1 MEPTTKKE
9 QLSLS
14 KQMFLALKQ
23 AETKLEMMERSKSEA
38 IAIIGMGC
46 RFPGNANTPES
57 FWELLSNGKDS
68 VIEIPQERW
77 DIDSYYDPNPDT
89 PGKMYIRH
97 AALVDQVDRFDPQF
111 FGISGKEAHSL
122 DPQQRFILEVT
133 WEALERAGINP
144 QQLENTQTGVFL
156 GIGQND
162 YANLGFSQVE
172 NISPYDATGNG
183 FCFAAGR
190 LSYFLGLQGPS
201 IAIDTACSSSLVAI
215 HEACQS
221 LRQGESNL
229 ALAGGVQ
236 LILSPQVTTALSKL
250 KALSPDGKCKTFDAA
265 ADGYGRGEGC
275 GIVVL
280 KRLSDAVRDGDNIQ
294 AVIRGS
300 AVNHDGPSSGLT
312 VPNKLAQEKLIQQA
326 LKAAKVESGQVS
338 YVEAHGTGTSLGD
351 PMEVRALTSVFEEGR
366 DVENPLH
373 IASVK
378 TNIGHLEAAAGI
390 AGVIKV
396 VLQLQHQKIAPH
408 LHFANPTPYI
418 DWENI
423 PLKVPTQLTPWP
435 SSGDKRIAGV
445 SSFAISGTNAH
456 ILLEEATT
464 EVINQKS
471 EESPLP
477 PFERGD
483 NLERSLHLLTL
494 SAKTEKALEDLVSS
508 YQNYLE
514 TNVET
519 FTETSLHDVCYTAN
533 TGRAHFNHRI
543 AIIASQPKEL
553 IEKLLDWKTKKEV
566 VGVYSGQVDGGSQS
580 PKIAF
585 LFTGQGSQY
594 INMGRQLYETQPTFR
609 QALDRCD
616 QILQSYLEVPIL
628 EVIYPKDAQKSSV
641 LDQTAYT
648 QPSLFAIEYALAK
661 LWESWGIKP
670 NVVMGHSVGEYV
682 AATVAGVFSLEDGL
696 KLIAM
701 RGKLMQKLPSG
712 GEMVSLLASESQV
725 IEAIGEYSSQVAIA
739 AINGPESIVISGESE
754 ALANICS
761 KLESQGVKTKK
772 LQVSHAFHS
781 PLMEPMLAEFAT
793 VAQEVTYSKPQI
805 PLISNVTG
813 EKVGAEIATSEYWV
827 RHVRQPVRFFQSMKS
842 LNEQGYELFLE
853 IGPKPILLG
862 MGRQCVAEESS
873 IWLPSLRPPKIPL
886 QSPLERG
893 KPEDASLFKD
903 GKVEDASLL
912 NNEWQQ
918 ILSSLGQLYVQG
930 VKVSWSDFD
939 RDYVRQKVILPTYP
953 FQREK
958 YWVET
963 TNSQSISASKLHPLI
978 NRKFQ
983 SPLSK
988 DIFFES
994 EFSTNALP
1002 FLADHRIYEK
1012 LVVPGASHISLLLG
1026 SASLTFSATGCQL
1039 EDILFPQALAIPE
1052 EGMRNVQVAL
1062 TPQDSSYS
1070 FQVISFD
1077 NSEPNSWAVHA
1088 TGKISPINNVEQLLD
1103 YTSPIQTVKTIA
1115 EFQSRCSQKIESTE
1129 IYQSLWDRQVQ
1140 LRQSFRWI
1148 HQVWLGEGEILCQ
1161 MTVPETILDAL
1172 KYQIHPALIDS
1183 CFQSV
1188 AALNLSLSG
1197 DQSETFVPFSI
1208 EKFTFYQRPENGLLW
1223 CYTRGLK
1230 EGGSEEKLLKA
1241 EIQLFDKTG
1250 KLVAEVNGFEGRKAN
1265 PKALLMTLDADL
1277 SDWYYEI
1284 NWEPQPLTETAK
1296 SSENSGKWLI
1306 FALTDELVESVW
1318 QHLQQRGQNYI
1329 WVSPG
1334 SEYQQLDAQHYQ
1346 INPTVAEEFSKLLQ
1360 DNSDIQGILHLWS
1373 LNEPKDL
1380 QTAQELGCATT
1391 LHLLQALVQAG
1402 LSSSIPMWLVTQG
1415 TQNIF
1420 DAAEVV
1426 QPQQGSL
1433 WGLGRVISLEHPELR
1448 CGRIDLDPTSNFAEM
1463 VPILVDELFSEDNE
1477 DQIAIR
1483 QGVRYIAR
1491 LVRQQKQKIS
1501 SEEEL
1506 GLENQPV
1513 ELKLSE
1519 YGLIDKLNWQVME
1532 RRPPQENEVE
1542 IQVKAAGL
1550 NFRDV
1555 LNSLGLLKDYYA
1567 EVLGITDVAQL
1578 NFGLECVGV
1587 IASVGKNV
1595 SQWQVGDEVMAIV
1608 HNGFSSFVTTRADLV
1623 MAKPKNLSFTEAA
1636 TLPLT
1641 FATAYYGLQ
1650 NLAKIQPGD
1659 KVLIHA
1665 AAGGVGQ
1672 AAVQIALGVGAEVF
1686 ATASPPKWEFLKSMG
1701 IKHIMNSRTL
1711 EFADEI
1717 MSITQGKGVDIVL
1730 NSLNGDFI
1738 DKSFAVLGT
1747 KGRFV
1752 EIGKIGIWDQQ
1763 KVMEKRPDVDY
1774 LPFDIGLMIQQQP
1787 GLMAEFSEELNR
1799 ECQSGKLKA
1808 LSHKVYPNTEV
1819 KAAFRY
1825 MQQGKHIGKVVVS
1838 LPETGDEQKSIKS
1851 EASYLITGGL
1861 GALGLEVAQWMVKE
1875 GAKNIVLTGRR
1886 NPNERAQ
1893 KVIEELEAAGALV
1906 SVVLGDISTQESVM
1920 KILEEISTSLPPLK
1934 GIIHAAG
1941 VLDDGVLQKMTWE
1954 KFTKVM
1960 APKVSGTWYLH
1971 QLTQDLPLDFFVCF
1985 SSMASML
1992 GNFGQGNYAAAN
2004 GFMDAI
2010 AHYRRGQ
2017 GLPGLSINW
2026 GAWATA
2032 GMAARLAREH
2042 QNRMHSSG
2050 VVAIEPEPGM
2060 QALGSLL
2067 SGSQS
2072 QVGVFPV
2079 NWSEFFRQMPGLT
2092 KLRYL
2097 EAFTTK
2103 SVEQNQNYQILE
2115 QLNLASDGEQEKL
2128 LTSYLQSKIAHIMGM
2143 TVSQIELE
2151 KSLIMMG
2158 LDSLMAVELRNQI
2171 QTELGADIPA
2181 TRFMEG
2187 ITIQLLATE
2196 VKEQLIIQT
2205 DKNQIPLS
2213 SPLESGKTEDA
2224 ALLKDGKSDSQEQ
2237 LDQNQDNNWIEVEL

>member
-1 MEPTTKKE
+1 MEPTTNKE

-23 AETKLEMMERSKSEA
+23 AETKLEMMERSRSEA
-38 IAIIGMGC
+38 IAIIGIGC

-68 VIEIPQERW
+68 VREIPLERW

-111 FGISGKEAHSL
+111 FGISGREAHSL

-144 QQLENTQTGVFL
+144 QQLKNTQTGVFL

-162 YANLGFSQVE
+162 YANLGLSQVE

-280 KRLSDAVRDGDNIQ
+280 KRLSDAVKNGDNIQ

-326 LKAAKVESGQVS
+326 LKAAKVEPDRVS

-351 PMEVRALTSVFEEGR
+351 PMEVRALASVFEQGR
-366 DVENPLH
+366 DRENPLH

-408 LHFANPTPYI
+408 LHFANPNPYI

-423 PLKVPTQLTPWP
+423 PLKVPTQLTPWL
-435 SSGDKRIAGV
+435 SSGGKRVAGV

-456 ILLEEATT
+456 IVLEEAPA
-464 EVINQKS
+464 EFRIQNS
-471 EESPLP
+471 E
-477 PFERGD
+477 FRIQDIAERPIHI
-483 NLERSLHLLTL
+483 LAL
-494 SAKTEKALEDLVSS
+494 SAKTEKALEDLVSI
-508 YQNYLE
+508 YQNNLE
-514 TNVET
+514 I
-519 FTETSLHDVCYTAN
+519 SPDLALADVCYTAN
-533 TGRAHFNHRI
+533 TGRGHFNHRLGV
-543 AIIASQPKEL
+543 IASEQKEL

-566 VGVYSGQVDGGSQS
+566 VGLFSGQPDGCSQS

-594 INMGRQLYETQPTFR
+594 VNMGRQLYEQAPTFR

-616 QILQSYLEVPIL
+616 QILQPYLEVPLL
-628 EVIYPKDAQKSSV
+628 EAIYPKDAQKSSSSL

-648 QPSLFAIEYALAK
+648 QPALFAIEYALAK

-682 AATVAGVFSLEDGL
+682 AACVAEVFSLEDGL

-701 RGKLMQKLPSG
+701 RGRLMQQLPSG

-725 IEAIGEYSSQVAIA
+725 REAIGDYSSQVTIA

-754 ALANICS
+754 AIATICS
-761 KLESQGVKTKK
+761 KLEAKGVKTKH

-781 PLMEPMLAEFAT
+781 PLMEPMLAEFEA
-793 VAQEVTYSKPQI
+793 VAQEVTYSQSRI
-805 PLISNVTG
+805 PVISNVTG
-813 EKVGAEIATSEYWV
+813 QKVSSEMTTAKYWV
-827 RHVRQPVRFFQSMKS
+827 NHVRQPVKFAQSMKT
-842 LNEQGYELFLE
+842 LDEEGYKVFLE
-853 IGPKPILLG
+853 VGPKAILLG
-862 MGRQCVAEESS
+862 MGRQCLPEDVGV
-873 IWLPSLRPPKIPL
+873 WLPSLRP
-886 QSPLERG
+886 G
-893 KPEDASLFKD
+893 
-903 GKVEDASLL
+903 VE
-912 NNEWQQ
+912 EWQQ
-918 ILSSLGQLYVQG
+918 MLSSLGQLYVKGSQ
-930 VKVSWSDFD
+930 VDWSGFD
-939 RDYVRQKVILPTYP
+939 RDYTNQKVILPTYP

-958 YWVET
+958 YWIET
-963 TNSQSISASKLHPLI
+963 ANTQGISTTKLHPLI

-994 EFSTNALP
+994 EFSTDALP

-1012 LVVPGASHISLLLG
+1012 VVVPGASHISLLLA
-1026 SASLTFSATGCQL
+1026 SASLTFSTTGCQL

-1052 EGMRNVQVAL
+1052 QGVRNVQVAL

-1077 NSEPNSWAVHA
+1077 SSESNSWAVHA
-1088 TGKISPINNVEQLLD
+1088 TGKIYPTNVERFLGHA
-1103 YTSPIQTVKTIA
+1103 SQTQQSLETI
-1115 EFQSRCSQKIESTE
+1115 EEIQSRCTKKIESTE
-1129 IYQSLWDRQVQ
+1129 IYQNIWDRQVQ
-1140 LRQSFRWI
+1140 LRESFRWI
-1148 HQVWLGEGEILCQ
+1148 DQVWLGEGEILCQ
-1161 MTVPETILDAL
+1161 MKVPETVLDAL

-1188 AALNLSLSG
+1188 AALNLSLSD
-1197 DQSETFVPFSI
+1197 DQNETFVPFSI
-1208 EKFTFYQRPENGLLW
+1208 EKFTFYQRPENGSLW

-1230 EGGSEEKLLKA
+1230 DGASEEKLLKA
-1241 EIQLFDKTG
+1241 EIQLFDQTG
-1250 KLVAEVNGFEGRKAN
+1250 KLVAQVNGFEGRKAN
-1265 PKALLMTLDADL
+1265 PETLLKSLDSDL
-1277 SDWYYEI
+1277 SDWFYEI
-1284 NWEPQPLTETAK
+1284 NWEAQPLTKTAN
-1296 SSENSGKWLI
+1296 ENGSGKWLV
-1306 FALTDELVESVW
+1306 FALTDELVDSVGKY
-1318 QHLQQRGQNYI
+1318 LEERGQNYI

-1346 INPTVAEEFSKLLQ
+1346 INPTVAEQFPKLLQ
-1360 DNSDIQGILHLWS
+1360 DNSDIKGILHLWGII
-1373 LNEPKDL
+1373 NEVEDL
-1380 QTAQELGCATT
+1380 QTAQQLGCATA
-1391 LHLLQALVQAG
+1391 LHLVQALVQAG
-1402 LSSSIPMWLVTQG
+1402 LTNVTPMWLVTQG
-1415 TQNIF
+1415 TQSIL
-1420 DAAEVV
+1420 DEAEVV
-1426 QPQQGSL
+1426 QPQQGTL

-1448 CGRIDLDPTSNFAEM
+1448 CGRIDLDPKTNVSEM
-1463 VPILVDELFSEDNE
+1463 LPSLVNEVFYKNNE

-1483 QGVRYIAR
+1483 QGVRYVAR
-1491 LVRQQKQKIS
+1491 LVRQQKPKS
-1501 SEEEL
+1501 SLEEKL
-1506 GLENQPV
+1506 GLENQPL

-1519 YGLIDKLNWQVME
+1519 YGLIDNLKWQVMQ
-1532 RRPPQENEVE
+1532 RRPPQGNEVE
-1542 IQVKAAGL
+1542 IQVKAVGL

-1555 LNSLGLLKDYYA
+1555 LNSLGLLKEYYA
-1567 EVLGITDVAQL
+1567 QVLGITDVAQL
-1578 NFGLECVGV
+1578 NLGLECVGV
-1587 IASVGKNV
+1587 IASVGDNV
-1595 SQWQVGDEVMAIV
+1595 SQWQVGDEVMALV
-1608 HNGFSSFVTTRADLV
+1608 HNGFSSFVTTPAELV

-1650 NLAKIQPGD
+1650 HLAKIQPGER
-1659 KVLIHA
+1659 VLIHA

-1672 AAVQIALGVGAEVF
+1672 AAVQIALQTGAEVF

-1717 MSITQGKGVDIVL
+1717 MSLTQGKGVDIVL

-1738 DKSFAVLGT
+1738 DKSFAVLAT
-1747 KGRFV
+1747 QGRFV
-1752 EIGKIGIWDQQ
+1752 EIGKIGIWEQQ
-1763 KVMEKRPDVDY
+1763 QVMQKRPDADY
-1774 LPFDIGLMIQQQP
+1774 FPFDIGERIQQQP
-1787 GLMAEFSEELNR
+1787 GLIAKISEELNQQ
-1799 ECQSGKLKA
+1799 CQQGKLKA
-1808 LSHKVYPNTEV
+1808 LSYKVFPSTEI

-1838 LPETGDEQKSIKS
+1838 MPETGDEQKSIKP

-1861 GALGLEVAQWMVKE
+1861 GALGLEVAQWMVSE
-1875 GAKNIVLTGRR
+1875 GAKYIVLTGRR
-1886 NPNERAQ
+1886 SPNETAQ
-1893 KVIEELEAAGALV
+1893 KIIEELEAAGASV
-1906 SVVLGDISTQESVM
+1906 SVLLGDISTQESVI
-1920 KILEEISTSLPPLK
+1920 KILEGISASLPPLK
-1934 GIIHAAG
+1934 GVIHAAG
-1941 VLDDGVLQKMTWE
+1941 VLDDGVLQKMSWDR
-1954 KFTKVM
+1954 FTKVM

-1992 GNFGQGNYAAAN
+1992 GNYGQGNYAAAN
-2004 GFMDAI
+2004 GLMDAI

-2042 QNRMHSSG
+2042 QNRMQSSG
-2050 VVAIEPEPGM
+2050 VVAIEPESGM

-2079 NWSEFFRQMPGLT
+2079 NWSEFFRQMPGLA
-2092 KLRYL
+2092 KLPFL

-2103 SVEQNQNYQILE
+2103 SVEQSQSGRILE
-2115 QLNLASDGEQEKL
+2115 QLNLASDREQEKL

-2171 QTELGADIPA
+2171 QIELRVDIPA
-2181 TRFMEG
+2181 TIFMEG
-2187 ITIQLLATE
+2187 ITIIALANE
-2196 VKEQLIIQT
+2196 IKQQLIIKT
-2205 DKNQIPLS
+2205 DKNKIIEP
-2213 SPLESGKTEDA
+2213 DNV
-2224 ALLKDGKSDSQEQ
+2224 KDT
-2237 LDQNQDNNWIEVEL
+2237 NWIEVEL

>member
-1 MEPTTKKE
+1 METSTEKE

-14 KQMFLALKQ
+14 KQMFLALKK
-23 AETKLEMMERSKSEA
+23 AETKLEMMERSRNEA
-38 IAIIGMGC
+38 IAIIGIGC

-68 VIEIPQERW
+68 VREIPVERW

-111 FGISGKEAHSL
+111 FGISGREAHSL

-162 YANLGFSQVE
+162 YANLGLSQVE

-280 KRLSDAVRDGDNIQ
+280 KRLSDAVKDGDNIQ

-326 LKAAKVESGQVS
+326 LKAAKVEPDKVS

-351 PMEVRALTSVFEEGR
+351 PMEVRALASVFEQGR
-366 DVENPLH
+366 DRENPLH

-408 LHFANPTPYI
+408 LHFVNPSPYI

-423 PLKVPTQLTPWP
+423 PLKVPTQLTPWL
-435 SSGDKRIAGV
+435 SSGDKRVAGV

-456 ILLEEATT
+456 IVLEEAPI
-464 EVINQKS
+464 EVKSQKS
-471 EESPLP
+471 EVRSE
-477 PFERGD
+477 D
-483 NLERSLHLLTL
+483 YLERSLHLLTL
-494 SAKTEKALEDLVSS
+494 SAKTQKSLEDLVSS
-508 YQNYLE
+508 YQN
-514 TNVET
+514 
-519 FTETSLHDVCYTAN
+519 SLKNYPDLALADVCYTAN
-533 TGRAHFNHRI
+533 TGRAHFNHRLGV
-543 AIIASQPKEL
+543 IASEQKEL

-566 VGVYSGQVDGGSQS
+566 VGLFSGQPDGGSQS

-594 INMGRQLYETQPTFR
+594 VNMGRQLYEQAPTFR

-616 QILQSYLEVPIL
+616 QILQPYLEVPLL
-628 EVIYPKDAQKSSV
+628 EVISPKDAQKSSSSL

-648 QPSLFAIEYALAK
+648 QPALFAIEYALAK

-682 AATVAGVFSLEDGL
+682 AACVAEVFSLEDGL

-701 RGKLMQKLPSG
+701 RGRLMQQLPSG

-725 IEAIGEYSSQVAIA
+725 IEAIGEYSSQVTIA

-754 ALANICS
+754 AIATICS
-761 KLESQGVKTKK
+761 KLETKGVKTKH

-781 PLMEPMLAEFAT
+781 PLMEPMLAEFEA
-793 VAQEVTYSKPQI
+793 VAQEVTYSQPRI
-805 PLISNVTG
+805 PVISNVTG
-813 EKVGAEIATSEYWV
+813 QKVSSEMTTAKYWV
-827 RHVRQPVRFFQSMKS
+827 NHVRQPVRFAQSMKT

-853 IGPKPILLG
+853 VGPKPILLG
-862 MGRQCVAEESS
+862 MGRQCLPEDSGV
-873 IWLPSLRPPKIPL
+873 WLPSLR
-886 QSPLERG
+886 SG
-893 KPEDASLFKD
+893 
-903 GKVEDASLL
+903 VE
-912 NNEWQQ
+912 EWQQ
-918 ILSSLGQLYVQG
+918 MLSSLGQLYVQG
-930 VKVSWSDFD
+930 AKVDWSGFD
-939 RDYVRQKVILPTYP
+939 RDSRYQKVILPTYP

-963 TNSQSISASKLHPLI
+963 TNYKRISATKLHPLI

-994 EFSTNALP
+994 EFSTDALP
-1002 FLADHRIYEK
+1002 FLADHCIYEK
-1012 LVVPGASHISLLLG
+1012 VVVPGASHISLLLA
-1026 SASLTFSATGCQL
+1026 SASLTFSATEYQL
-1039 EDILFPQALAIPE
+1039 EDILFPQALVIPE
-1052 EGMRNVQVAL
+1052 QGVRNVQVAL
-1062 TPQDSSYS
+1062 TPQDNSYS

-1077 NSEPNSWAVHA
+1077 SSESNSWAVHA
-1088 TGKISPINNVEQLLD
+1088 TGKIYPTNVERFLGHA
-1103 YTSPIQTVKTIA
+1103 SQTQQSLETI
-1115 EFQSRCSQKIESTE
+1115 EEIQSRCSQKIESTE

-1140 LRQSFRWI
+1140 LRESFRWI
-1148 HQVWLGEGEILCQ
+1148 DQVWLGEGEILCQ
-1161 MTVPETILDAL
+1161 MKVPETVLDAL

-1188 AALNLSLSG
+1188 AALNLSLAG
-1197 DQSETFVPFSI
+1197 DKNETFVPFSI
-1208 EKFTFYQRPENGLLW
+1208 EKFTFYQRPENGSLW

-1230 EGGSEEKLLKA
+1230 DGASEEKLLKA
-1241 EIQLFDKTG
+1241 EIQLFDQTG
-1250 KLVAEVNGFEGRKAN
+1250 ELVAQVNGFEGRKAN
-1265 PKALLMTLDADL
+1265 PETLLKSLDSDL
-1277 SDWYYEI
+1277 SDWFYEI
-1284 NWEPQPLTETAK
+1284 KWEAQPLTKIEK
-1296 SSENSGKWLI
+1296 YENGSGKWLV
-1306 FALTDELVESVW
+1306 FTLTDELLDSVGKY
-1318 QHLQQRGQNYI
+1318 LQERGQNYI

-1334 SEYQQLDAQHYQ
+1334 SEYQQLAPQHYQ
-1346 INPTVAEEFSKLLQ
+1346 INPTVAEQFTKLLQ
-1360 DNSDIQGILHLWS
+1360 DNSDIKGILHLWGI
-1373 LNEPKDL
+1373 NEAEDL
-1380 QTAQELGCATT
+1380 QTAQQLGCATA

-1402 LSSSIPMWLVTQG
+1402 LTNVIPMWLVSQG
-1415 TQNIF
+1415 TQSIL
-1420 DAAEVV
+1420 DEAEVV

-1433 WGLGRVISLEHPELR
+1433 WGLGRVISLEHPELK
-1448 CGRIDLDPTSNFAEM
+1448 CGRIDLDPKSNVTEM
-1463 VPILVDELFSEDNE
+1463 LPNLVDEVFSNDNE

-1483 QGVRYIAR
+1483 QGVRYVAR
-1491 LVRQQKQKIS
+1491 LVRQQKPKS
-1501 SEEEL
+1501 SLEEKL
-1506 GLENQPV
+1506 GLENQPL

-1519 YGLIDKLNWQVME
+1519 YGLIDKLNWQVMQ
-1532 RRPPQENEVE
+1532 RLAPKGNEVE
-1542 IQVKAAGL
+1542 IQVKAVGL

-1567 EVLGITDVAQL
+1567 QVLGITDVAQL

-1587 IASVGKNV
+1587 IASVGENV
-1595 SQWQVGDEVMAIV
+1595 SQWQVGDEVMTLV
-1608 HNGFSSFVTTRADLV
+1608 HNGFSSFVTTPAELV
-1623 MAKPKNLSFTEAA
+1623 MVKPKNLSFTEAA

-1650 NLAKIQPGD
+1650 YLAKIQPGER
-1659 KVLIHA
+1659 VLIHA

-1672 AAVQIALGVGAEVF
+1672 AAVQIALQAGAEVF

-1717 MSITQGKGVDIVL
+1717 MSLTAGKGVDIVL

-1738 DKSFAVLGT
+1738 DNSFAVLAT
-1747 KGRFV
+1747 QGRFV
-1752 EIGKIGIWDQQ
+1752 EIGKIGIWDKQ
-1763 KVMEKRPDVDY
+1763 KVMQKRPDANY
-1774 LPFDIGLMIQQQP
+1774 LPFDIGEIIQQEP
-1787 GLMAEFSEELNR
+1787 GLIAKISEELNQQ
-1799 ECQSGKLKA
+1799 CQQGKLKA
-1808 LSHKVYPNTEV
+1808 LSYKVFPSTEV

-1838 LPETGDEQKSIKS
+1838 MPETGDEQKSIKP

-1861 GALGLEVAQWMVKE
+1861 GALGLEVAQWMVSE
-1875 GAKNIVLTGRR
+1875 GAKHIVLTGRR
-1886 NPNERAQ
+1886 SPNETAQ
-1893 KVIEELEAAGALV
+1893 KIIEELEAAGASV
-1906 SVVLGDISTQESVM
+1906 SVLLGDISTQESVI
-1920 KILEEISTSLPPLK
+1920 KILEGISASLPPLK
-1934 GIIHAAG
+1934 GVIHAAG
-1941 VLDDGVLQKMTWE
+1941 VLDDGVLQKMSWE
-1954 KFTKVM
+1954 GFTKVM

-1971 QLTQDLPLDFFVCF
+1971 QLTRDLPLDFFVCF

-1992 GNFGQGNYAAAN
+1992 GNYGQGNYAAAN
-2004 GFMDAI
+2004 AFMDAI

-2032 GMAARLAREH
+2032 GMAARLAKEH
-2042 QNRMHSSG
+2042 QNRMQSSG
-2050 VVAIEPEPGM
+2050 VVAIEPESGM

-2079 NWSEFFRQMPGLT
+2079 NWSEFFRQMPGLA
-2092 KLRYL
+2092 KLPFL

-2103 SVEQNQNYQILE
+2103 SVEQNQNDRILE
-2115 QLNLASDGEQEKL
+2115 QLNVASDREQEKL
-2128 LTSYLQSKIAHIMGM
+2128 LISYLQSKIAHIMGM

-2151 KSLIMMG
+2151 KSLTMMG

-2171 QTELGADIPA
+2171 QTELRVDIPA

-2187 ITIQLLATE
+2187 IAIISLATE
-2196 VKEQLIIQT
+2196 IKQELIIKT
-2205 DKNQIPLS
+2205 EKNQTIELNNQGQIEP
-2213 SPLESGKTEDA
+2213 DNV
-2224 ALLKDGKSDSQEQ
+2224 KDS
-2237 LDQNQDNNWIEVEL
+2237 NWIEVEL

>member
-23 AETKLEMMERSKSEA
+23 AEAKLERMERSKSEA
-38 IAIIGMGC
+38 IAIVGIGC

-68 VIEIPQERW
+68 VREIPLERW
-77 DIDSYYDPNPDT
+77 DIESYYDPNPDA

-97 AALVDQVDRFDPQF
+97 AALVEQVDRFDPQF

-144 QQLENTQTGVFL
+144 QELENTQTGVFL

-162 YANLGFSQVE
+162 YANLGLSQVE
-172 NISPYDATGNG
+172 TISPYDATGNG

-201 IAIDTACSSSLVAI
+201 MAIDTACSSSLVAI

-236 LILSPQVTTALSKL
+236 LILAPQVTTALSKL

-280 KRLSDAVRDGDNIQ
+280 KRLSDALKDGDNIQ

-326 LKAAKVESGQVS
+326 LKAAKLEPDRVS

-351 PMEVRALTSVFEEGR
+351 PMEVRALSSVFGLGR
-366 DVENPLH
+366 DRQNPLH

-390 AGVIKV
+390 AGAIKV
-396 VLQLQHQKIAPH
+396 VLQLQHQKIAPN
-408 LHFANPTPYI
+408 LHFTNPSPYI

-423 PLKVPTQLTPWP
+423 PLKVPTQLTPWL
-435 SSGDKRIAGV
+435 SSEEKRVAGV

-456 ILLEEATT
+456 IILEEAPKEGNSHTST
-464 EVINQKS
+464 PLSDQGNS
-471 EESPLP
+471 EDDLKCSV
-477 PFERGD
+477 
-483 NLERSLHLLTL
+483 HLLTL
-494 SAKTEKALEDLVSS
+494 SAKTEQALEDLVSR

-514 TNVET
+514 NHSEL
-519 FTETSLHDVCYTAN
+519 SLADICYTAN
-533 TGRAHFNHRI
+533 AGRAHFNHRLGV
-543 AIIASQPKEL
+543 IASEQKEL
-553 IEKLLDWKTKKEV
+553 IKKLVDWKTKKEV
-566 VGVYSGQVDGGSQS
+566 VGVFSGQLDGSSQN

-594 INMGRQLYETQPTFR
+594 VNMGRQLYETQPSFR

-616 QILQSYLEVPIL
+616 QILQAYLEVPLL
-628 EVIYPKDAQKSSV
+628 EVLYPKDAQNSSL

-648 QPSLFAIEYALAK
+648 QPALFSIEYALAK

-670 NVVMGHSVGEYV
+670 NVAMGHSVGEYV
-682 AATVAGVFSLEDGL
+682 AATVAGVFSLEEGL

-701 RGKLMQKLPSG
+701 RGRLMQQLPPG

-725 IEAIGEYSSQVAIA
+725 REAIGESNFQVTIA
-739 AINGPESIVISGESE
+739 AINGPESIVISGESG
-754 ALANICS
+754 AIATLCS
-761 KLESQGVKTKK
+761 KLASQGIKTKP

-781 PLMEPMLAEFAT
+781 PLMEPMLAKFEA
-793 VAQEVTYSKPQI
+793 VAQKVTYSQPRI
-805 PLISNVTG
+805 PIISNVTG
-813 EKVGAEIATSEYWV
+813 QKVGSDMATAQYWV
-827 RHVRQPVRFFQSMKS
+827 NHVRQPVKFAQSMET

-862 MGRQCVAEESS
+862 MGKQCLPEDVGV
-873 IWLPSLRPPKIPL
+873 WLPSLRP
-886 QSPLERG
+886 G
-893 KPEDASLFKD
+893 VD
-903 GKVEDASLL
+903 
-912 NNEWQQ
+912 EWQQ
-918 ILSSLGQLYVQG
+918 LLSSLGQLYIRGTQVD
-930 VKVSWSDFD
+930 WSGLNP
-939 RDYVRQKVILPTYP
+939 DYGYQKVILPTYP
-953 FQREK
+953 FQRER
-958 YWVET
+958 YWIET
-963 TNSQSISASKLHPLI
+963 GNSQAISTPKLHPLI

-994 EFSTNALP
+994 EFSTYALP

-1012 LVVPGASHISLLLG
+1012 VVVPGASHISLLLG
-1026 SASLTFSATGCQL
+1026 SASLTFSTTGCQL

-1052 EGMRNVQVAL
+1052 QGMRNVQVAL
-1062 TPQDSSYS
+1062 TPQNNSYS

-1077 NSEPNSWAVHA
+1077 SSSNDDSSWAVHA
-1088 TGKISPINNVEQLLD
+1088 TGKISP
-1103 YTSPIQTVKTIA
+1103 TIERKQQSRETIEA
-1115 EFQSRCSQKIESTE
+1115 IQSRCSQKIESTE

-1140 LRQSFRWI
+1140 LRKSFRWI
-1148 HQVWLGEGEILCQ
+1148 DQVWLGEGEILCQ
-1161 MTVPETILDAL
+1161 MKVPETILDAK

-1188 AALNLSLSG
+1188 AALNISLSG
-1197 DQSETFVPFSI
+1197 DKNETFVPFSTK
-1208 EKFTFYQRPENGLLW
+1208 KFTFYQRPESDFLW

-1230 EGGSEEKLLKA
+1230 EGASEEKILKA
-1241 EIQLFDKTG
+1241 EIQLFDQTG

-1265 PKALLMTLDADL
+1265 PETLLKSLDSDL

-1284 NWEPQPLTETAK
+1284 SWEAQPLTETTQ
-1296 SSENSGKWLI
+1296 SSKNAGQWLV
-1306 FALTDELVESVW
+1306 FALTDELAESIG
-1318 QHLQQRGQNYI
+1318 QYLQERGQNYI
-1329 WVSPG
+1329 RVSPG
-1334 SEYQQLDAQHYQ
+1334 SDYQKLDAQHYQ
-1346 INPTVAEEFSKLLQ
+1346 LNPTVAEHFRKLLQ
-1360 DNSDIQGILHLWS
+1360 ENSDIKGILHLWGI
-1373 LNEPKDL
+1373 NETDDL
-1380 QTAQELGCATT
+1380 QTAQELGCATA
-1391 LHLLQALVQAG
+1391 LHLVQALTEAG
-1402 LSSSIPMWLVTQG
+1402 LSHALPMGLVTQG
-1415 TQNIF
+1415 TQKIW
-1420 DAAEVV
+1420 DEAEVV

-1433 WGLGRVISLEHPELR
+1433 WGLGRVIRLEHPEFK
-1448 CGRIDLDPTSNFAEM
+1448 CVRIDLDPKSNIAETL
-1463 VPILVDELFSEDNE
+1463 PSLVDELLAKSNE

-1483 QGVRYIAR
+1483 QGVRYVSR
-1491 LVRQQKQKIS
+1491 LIRQQKPQIS
-1501 SEEEL
+1501 SEENL
-1506 GLENQPV
+1506 GLECQPL

-1519 YGLIDKLNWQVME
+1519 YGLIDNLKWQVMQ
-1532 RRPPQENEVE
+1532 RRTPQENEVE
-1542 IQVKAAGL
+1542 IEVKAAGL

-1567 EVLGITDVAQL
+1567 QVLGITDVAQL
-1578 NFGLECVGV
+1578 NFGLECVGR
-1587 IASVGKNV
+1587 IASVGERV
-1595 SQWQVGDEVMAIV
+1595 SEWQVGDEVMAIV
-1608 HNGFSSFVTTRADLV
+1608 HNGFSSFVTTPAELV
-1623 MAKPKNLSFTEAA
+1623 MAKPNNLSFTEAA

-1650 NLAKIQPGD
+1650 YLAKIQPGD

-1672 AAVQIALGVGAEVF
+1672 AAVQIALQVGAEVF

-1701 IKHIMNSRTL
+1701 VKHIMNSRTL
-1711 EFADEI
+1711 EFADEM
-1717 MSITQGKGVDIVL
+1717 MSLTQGEGVDIVL

-1738 DKSFAVLGT
+1738 DRSFAVLGN

-1752 EIGKIGIWDQQ
+1752 EIGKIGIWDKQ
-1763 KVMEKRPDVDY
+1763 KVMGTRPDAEY
-1774 LPFDIGLMIQQQP
+1774 LPFDIGVTIQQQP
-1787 GLMAEFSEELNR
+1787 GLIAEFSEALNQQ
-1799 ECQSGKLKA
+1799 CSSGTLKP
-1808 LSHKVYPNTEV
+1808 LSYKVFPSTQV
-1819 KAAFRY
+1819 QAAFRY

-1838 LPETGDEQKSIKS
+1838 LPETGEDQKSIKPD
-1851 EASYLITGGL
+1851 ASYLITGGL
-1861 GALGLEVAQWMVKE
+1861 GALGLEVAQWMVSE
-1875 GAKNIVLTGRR
+1875 GAKHIVLTGRR
-1886 NPNERAQ
+1886 SPNETAQ
-1893 KVIEELEAAGALV
+1893 NAIEQLEAAGASV
-1906 SVVLGDISTQESVM
+1906 SVLLGDISTQESVM
-1920 KILEEISTSLPPLK
+1920 NILEEISTSLPPLK
-1934 GIIHAAG
+1934 GVIHAAG
-1941 VLDDGVLQKMTWE
+1941 VLDDGVLQKMSWE
-1954 KFTKVM
+1954 KFMNVM
-1960 APKVSGTWYLH
+1960 SPKVSGTWYLH
-1971 QLTQDLPLDFFVCF
+1971 ELTQNLPLDFFVCF

-2010 AHYRRGQ
+2010 AHYRQGQ

-2050 VVAIEPEPGM
+2050 VVAIKPELGM

-2079 NWSEFFRQMPGLT
+2079 NWQEFFRQMPGLA
-2092 KLRYL
+2092 KLPFL

-2103 SVEQNQNYQILE
+2103 SGEPDRNSQILE
-2115 QLNLASDGEQEKL
+2115 QLDLASDREQETV
-2128 LTSYLQSKIAHIMGM
+2128 LTAYLQTKIAHIMGM
-2143 TVSQIELE
+2143 TVSQIELQ
-2151 KSLIMMG
+2151 KSLTMMG
-2158 LDSLMAVELRNQI
+2158 LDSLMAVELRNQV
-2171 QTELGADIPA
+2171 QTELLVDIPA

-2187 ITIQLLATE
+2187 ITIELLATE
-2196 VKEQLIIQT
+2196 IQQQRIKTDNQPRIESSKEEQP
-2205 DKNQIPLS
+2205 DENK
-2213 SPLESGKTEDA
+2213 ES
-2224 ALLKDGKSDSQEQ
+2224 
-2237 LDQNQDNNWIEVEL
+2237 NWIEVEL

>member
-1 MEPTTKKE
+1 MEPSTKKE

-23 AETKLEMMERSKSEA
+23 AETKLEMMERSRSEA
-38 IAIIGMGC
+38 IAIIGIGC

-68 VIEIPQERW
+68 VREIPLERW

-97 AALVDQVDRFDPQF
+97 AALVEQVDRFDPQF

-133 WEALERAGINP
+133 WEALERSGIDP

-280 KRLSDAVRDGDNIQ
+280 KRLSDAVKDGDNIQ

-326 LKAAKVESGQVS
+326 LKAAKVEPGQVS

-351 PMEVRALTSVFEEGR
+351 PMEVRALTSVFEQGR
-366 DVENPLH
+366 DGENPLH

-396 VLQLQHQKIAPH
+396 VLQLQNQKIAPH
-408 LHFANPTPYI
+408 LHFVNPSPYI
-418 DWENI
+418 DWENT
-423 PLKVPTQLTPWP
+423 PVKVPTELTPWQ

-456 ILLEEATT
+456 IVLEEAPREGNRQQATG
-464 EVINQKS
+464 NS
-471 EESPLP
+471 E
-477 PFERGD
+477 D
-483 NLERSLHLLTL
+483 YLERSVHLLTL
-494 SAKTEKALEDLVSS
+494 SAKTEKSLEDLVSS

-514 TNVET
+514 
-519 FTETSLHDVCYTAN
+519 FYPDLAIADVCYTAN
-533 TGRAHFNHRI
+533 TGRAHFNYRI
-543 AIIASQPKEL
+543 AIITSEQKEL

-566 VGVYSGQVDGGSQS
+566 VGVYSGQPDGSSQS

-594 INMGRQLYETQPTFR
+594 VNMGRQLYETQPTFR
-609 QALDRCD
+609 QALDLCD
-616 QILQSYLEVPIL
+616 QILQAYLEVPLL
-628 EVIYPKDAQKSSV
+628 EVIYTKDAQKSSV

-648 QPSLFAIEYALAK
+648 QPALFSIEYALAK

-670 NVVMGHSVGEYV
+670 NVALGHSVGEYV

-701 RGKLMQKLPSG
+701 RGKLMQQLPSG

-725 IEAIGEYSSQVAIA
+725 IEAIGEYSSKVAIA
-739 AINGPESIVISGESE
+739 AINGPKSIVISGERE
-754 ALANICS
+754 AITAICS
-761 KLESQGVKTKK
+761 KLKSQRVKSKK

-781 PLMEPMLAEFAT
+781 PLMEPMLAEFAA
-793 VAQEVTYSKPQI
+793 VAQEVTYSQPRI
-805 PLISNVTG
+805 SLISNVTG
-813 EKVGAEIATSEYWV
+813 EKIGAEIATPEYWV
-827 RHVRQPVRFFQSMKS
+827 GHVREPVRFAQSMKT
-842 LNEQGYELFLE
+842 LNEQGYQLFLE

-862 MGRQCVAEESS
+862 MGSRCVPEESS
-873 IWLPSLRPPKIPL
+873 GMWLPSLRP
-886 QSPLERG
+886 G
-893 KPEDASLFKD
+893 GND
-903 GKVEDASLL
+903 
-912 NNEWQQ
+912 WQQ
-918 ILSSLGQLYVQG
+918 ILSSLGQLYLQG
-930 VKVSWSDFD
+930 VKVDWSGFD

-963 TNSQSISASKLHPLI
+963 ANYQTSSATKLHPLI

-1012 LVVPGASHISLLLG
+1012 VVVPGASHISLLLA
-1026 SASLTFSATGCQL
+1026 SASLTYSATGCQL

-1052 EGMRNVQVAL
+1052 QGMRNVQVAL
-1062 TPQDSSYS
+1062 TPQDSLYS

-1077 NSEPNSWAVHA
+1077 SSDNNYWAVHA
-1088 TGKISPINNVEQLLD
+1088 TGKIYPTNAS
-1103 YTSPIQTVKTIA
+1103 QTHSLETIA
-1115 EFQSRCSQKIESTE
+1115 EIQSRCSQKIESTE

-1161 MTVPETILDAL
+1161 MKVPETILDAL

-1241 EIQLFDKTG
+1241 EIQLFDQTG

-1306 FALTDELVESVW
+1306 FALTDELVESIG
-1318 QHLQQRGQNYI
+1318 QDLQQRGQNYI
-1329 WVSPG
+1329 RVSPG
-1334 SEYQQLDAQHYQ
+1334 SEYQQLNAQHYQ
-1346 INPTVAEEFSKLLQ
+1346 INPTVAEEFSKLIQ

-1373 LNEPKDL
+1373 LNQTEDL

-1402 LSSSIPMWLVTQG
+1402 LSNAIPMWLVTQG

-1433 WGLGRVISLEHPELR
+1433 WGLGRVISLEHPELK
-1448 CGRIDLDPTSNFAEM
+1448 CGRIDLDSTSNFAETI
-1463 VPILVDELFSEDNE
+1463 PILVDELFYQDNE

-1483 QGVRYIAR
+1483 QGVRYVAR

-1532 RRPPQENEVE
+1532 RRSPQENEVE

-1555 LNSLGLLKDYYA
+1555 LNSLGLLKEYYA
-1567 EVLGITDVAQL
+1567 EVLGITDVSQL

-1587 IASVGKNV
+1587 IASVGENV

-1608 HNGFSSFVTTRADLV
+1608 HNGFSSFVTTSAALI
-1623 MAKPKNLSFTEAA
+1623 MAKPKNMSFTEAA

-1711 EFADEI
+1711 DFADEI
-1717 MSITQGKGVDIVL
+1717 MTITQGQGVDIVL

-1738 DKSFAVLGT
+1738 DKSFVVLGK

-1752 EIGKIGIWDQQ
+1752 EIGKIGIWDKQ
-1763 KVMEKRPDVDY
+1763 KVMEKRPDAEY
-1774 LPFDIGLMIQQQP
+1774 LPFDIGLMIQQQS
-1787 GLMAEFSEELNR
+1787 GLMAEFSEELNQQ
-1799 ECQSGKLKA
+1799 CQSGKLKA
-1808 LSHKVYPNTEV
+1808 LSYKVFPNTEV

-1886 NPNERAQ
+1886 NPNEKAQ
-1893 KVIEELEAAGALV
+1893 KVIEELEAAGASV
-1906 SVVLGDISTQESVM
+1906 SVLLGDISTKESLM

-1971 QLTQDLPLDFFVCF
+1971 KLTQDLPLDFFVCF

-2032 GMAARLAREH
+2032 GMAARLAKEH
-2042 QNRMHSSG
+2042 QNRMQSSG
-2050 VVAIEPEPGM
+2050 VMAIEAEPGM

-2067 SGSQS
+2067 SGYQS

-2079 NWSEFFRQMPGLT
+2079 NWSEFFRQMPGLA

-2103 SVEQNQNYQILE
+2103 SVEQNQDNRILE
-2115 QLNLASDGEQEKL
+2115 QLNAASDGEQEQL

-2151 KSLIMMG
+2151 KSLTMMG

-2196 VKEQLIIQT
+2196 VKQQLMIQT
-2205 DKNQIPLS
+2205 DENQT
-2213 SPLESGKTEDA
+2213 LESEDR
-2224 ALLKDGKSDSQEQ
+2224 EQ
-2237 LDQNQDNNWIEVEL
+2237 LDGDKDNNWIEVEL

>member
-9 QLSLS
+9 DLSLS

-23 AETKLEMMERSKSEA
+23 AEAKLERMERSKSEA
-38 IAIIGMGC
+38 IAIIGIGC
-46 RFPGNANTPES
+46 RFPGNANTPEL
-57 FWELLSNGKDS
+57 FWDLLSKGQDA
-68 VIEIPQERW
+68 VREIPLERW
-77 DIDSYYDPNPDT
+77 DIESYYDPNPET

-97 AALVDQVDRFDPQF
+97 AALVEQVDQFDPQF

-144 QQLENTQTGVFL
+144 QDLENTQTGVFM

-162 YANLGFSQVE
+162 YANLGLSQVE
-172 NISPYDATGNG
+172 KISPYDATGNG

-201 IAIDTACSSSLVAI
+201 MAIDTACSSSLVAI

-275 GIVVL
+275 GIMVL
-280 KRLSDAVRDGDNIQ
+280 KRLSDALKDGDNIQ

-326 LKAAKVESGQVS
+326 LKAAKLEPDRVS

-351 PMEVRALTSVFEEGR
+351 PMEVRALSSVFGPGR
-366 DVENPLH
+366 DRQNPLH

-390 AGVIKV
+390 AGAIKV
-396 VLQLQHQKIAPH
+396 VLQLQHQKITPN
-408 LHFANPTPYI
+408 LHFTNPSPYI

-423 PLKVPTQLTPWP
+423 PLKVPTQLTPWL
-435 SSGDKRIAGV
+435 SSGEKRVAGV

-456 ILLEEATT
+456 IILEEAPKEDRHTST
-464 EVINQKS
+464 PLSDQGKS
-471 EESPLP
+471 EDDLKGSV
-477 PFERGD
+477 
-483 NLERSLHLLTL
+483 HLLTL
-494 SAKTEKALEDLVSS
+494 SAKTEQALEDVVSR
-508 YQNYLE
+508 YHNYLE
-514 TNVET
+514 NHPE
-519 FTETSLHDVCYTAN
+519 LPLADICYTAN
-533 TGRAHFNHRI
+533 AGRAHFNHRLGV
-543 AIIASQPKEL
+543 IASEPKEL
-553 IEKLLDWKTKKEV
+553 TEKLVDWKTKKEV
-566 VGVYSGQVDGGSQS
+566 VGVYSGQLDGSSQS

-594 INMGRQLYETQPTFR
+594 VNMGRKLYETQPSFR

-616 QILQSYLEVPIL
+616 QILHAYLEVPLLEIL
-628 EVIYPKDAQKSSV
+628 YPKDAQNSTV

-648 QPSLFAIEYALAK
+648 QPALFSIEYALAK

-670 NVVMGHSVGEYV
+670 NALMGHSVGEYV
-682 AATVAGVFSLEDGL
+682 AATVAGVFSLEEGL

-701 RGKLMQKLPSG
+701 RGRLMQQLPPG

-725 IEAIGEYSSQVAIA
+725 REAIGEDVSKVTIA
-739 AINGPESIVISGESE
+739 AINGPESVVISGESG
-754 ALANICS
+754 AIATLCS
-761 KLESQGVKTKK
+761 KLASQGIKTKP

-781 PLMEPMLAEFAT
+781 PLMEPMLAEFEA
-793 VAQEVTYSKPQI
+793 VAQEVTYSQPRI
-805 PLISNVTG
+805 PIISNVTG
-813 EKVGAEIATSEYWV
+813 QKVGSDMATAQYWV
-827 RHVRQPVRFFQSMKS
+827 NHVRQPVKFAQSMNTLK
-842 LNEQGYELFLE
+842 EQGYELFLE

-862 MGRQCVAEESS
+862 MGRQCLPEDVGV
-873 IWLPSLRPPKIPL
+873 WLPSLRP
-886 QSPLERG
+886 G
-893 KPEDASLFKD
+893 VD
-903 GKVEDASLL
+903 
-912 NNEWQQ
+912 EWQQ
-918 ILSSLGQLYVQG
+918 LLSSLGQLYVRGTQ
-930 VKVSWSDFD
+930 VDWSGFNP
-939 RDYVRQKVILPTYP
+939 DYRYQKVILPTYP
-953 FQREK
+953 FQRER

-963 TNSQSISASKLHPLI
+963 GSSQAISTPKLHPLI

-994 EFSTNALP
+994 EFSTYALP

-1012 LVVPGASHISLLLG
+1012 VVVPGANHISLLLG
-1026 SASLTFSATGCQL
+1026 SASLTFAATRCQL

-1052 EGMRNVQVAL
+1052 EGIRTVQVAL
-1062 TPQDSSYS
+1062 TPQESDYS
-1070 FQVISFD
+1070 FQVISLD
-1077 NSEPNSWAVHA
+1077 SSKESNSWAVHA
-1088 TGKISPINNVEQLLD
+1088 TGKIHPTHIESQQSIE
-1103 YTSPIQTVKTIA
+1103 TIA
-1115 EFQSRCSQKIESTE
+1115 EIQARCPQNIESTE
-1129 IYQSLWDRQVQ
+1129 IYQNLWDRQVQ
-1140 LRQSFRWI
+1140 LRERFRWI
-1148 HQVWLGEGEILCQ
+1148 DRVWLGEGEILCQ
-1161 MTVPETILDAL
+1161 MKVPETILDA
-1172 KYQIHPALIDS
+1172 KDYQIHPALIDS

-1188 AALNLSLSG
+1188 AALNLSLSE
-1197 DQSETFVPFSI
+1197 DQTETFVPFNI
-1208 EKFTFYQRPENGLLW
+1208 KRFTFYQRPENGSLW

-1230 EGGSEEKLLKA
+1230 EGESEDKLLKA
-1241 EIQLFDKTG
+1241 EIQLFDQTG
-1250 KLVAEVNGFEGRKAN
+1250 KLVAEVNGFEGRKAT
-1265 PKALLMTLDADL
+1265 PETLLKSLDSDL

-1284 NWEPQPLTETAK
+1284 SWEAQPLTETAQ
-1296 SSENSGKWLI
+1296 SSENAGQWLV
-1306 FALTDELVESVW
+1306 FALTDQFTESIG
-1318 QHLQQRGQNYI
+1318 QYLQARGQNYI
-1329 WVSPG
+1329 GISPG
-1334 SEYQQLDAQHYQ
+1334 SDYQQLDAQHYQ
-1346 INPTVAEEFSKLLQ
+1346 INPTVAEHFRKLLQ
-1360 DNSDIQGILHLWS
+1360 ENSDIKGILHLWGI
-1373 LNEPKDL
+1373 NETEDL
-1380 QTAQELGCATT
+1380 QIAQELGCATA
-1391 LHLLQALVQAG
+1391 LHLVQALTEAG
-1402 LSSSIPMWLVTQG
+1402 LSHALPMWLVTQG
-1415 TQNIF
+1415 TQKIW
-1420 DAAEVV
+1420 DEAEVV

-1433 WGLGRVISLEHPELR
+1433 WGLGRVIRLEHPELK
-1448 CGRIDLDPTSNFAEM
+1448 CCRIDLDPKSSLSEM
-1463 VPILVDELFSEDNE
+1463 LPSLVDELLAKSNE

-1483 QGVRYIAR
+1483 QGIRYVAR
-1491 LVRQQKQKIS
+1491 LIRQQKPQIS
-1501 SEEEL
+1501 SEENL
-1506 GLENQPV
+1506 GLERQPL

-1519 YGLIDKLNWQVME
+1519 YGLIDNLNWQVMQ
-1532 RRPPQENEVE
+1532 RRSPQANEVE
-1542 IQVKAAGL
+1542 IEVKAAGL

-1567 EVLGITDVAQL
+1567 QVLGITDVAQL

-1587 IASVGKNV
+1587 IASVGDNV

-1608 HNGFSSFVTTRADLV
+1608 HNGFSSFVTTPAELV
-1623 MAKPKNLSFTEAA
+1623 MAKPKHLSFTEAA

-1650 NLAKIQPGD
+1650 YLAKIQPGD
-1659 KVLIHA
+1659 RVLIHA

-1672 AAVQIALGVGAEVF
+1672 AAVQIALQLGAEVF

-1701 IKHIMNSRTL
+1701 VKHIMNSRTL

-1717 MSITQGKGVDIVL
+1717 MSLTGGKGVDIVL

-1738 DKSFAVLGT
+1738 DRSFAVLGN

-1752 EIGKIGIWDQQ
+1752 EIGKIGIWDKQ
-1763 KVMEKRPDVDY
+1763 KVMETRPDAEY
-1774 LPFDIGLMIQQQP
+1774 LPFDIGVTIQQQP
-1787 GLMAEFSEELNR
+1787 GLIAEFSEALNQQ
-1799 ECQSGKLKA
+1799 CSSGTLKP
-1808 LSHKVYPNTEV
+1808 LSYKVFPSTQV
-1819 KAAFRY
+1819 QAAFRY

-1838 LPETGDEQKSIKS
+1838 LPETGEDKTSIKPD
-1851 EASYLITGGL
+1851 ASYLITGGL
-1861 GALGLEVAQWMVKE
+1861 GALGLEVAQWMVSE
-1875 GAKNIVLTGRR
+1875 GAKHIVLTGRR
-1886 NPNERAQ
+1886 SPNETAQ
-1893 KVIEELEAAGALV
+1893 NAIEQLEAAGASV
-1906 SVVLGDISTQESVM
+1906 SVLLGDISTQESVM
-1920 KILEEISTSLPPLK
+1920 NILEEISTSLPPLK
-1934 GIIHAAG
+1934 GVIHAAG
-1941 VLDDGVLQKMTWE
+1941 VLDDGVLQKMSWE
-1954 KFTKVM
+1954 KFMNVM
-1960 APKVSGTWYLH
+1960 APKMSGTWYLH
-1971 QLTQDLPLDFFVCF
+1971 ELTQNLPLDFFVCF

-2010 AHYRRGQ
+2010 AHYRQGQ

-2050 VVAIEPEPGM
+2050 VVAIKPELGM

-2079 NWSEFFRQMPGLT
+2079 NWQEFFRQMPGLA
-2092 KLRYL
+2092 KLPFL

-2103 SVEQNQNYQILE
+2103 SGEPDQNSRILE
-2115 QLNLASDGEQEKL
+2115 QLDLASDREQETV
-2128 LTSYLQSKIAHIMGM
+2128 LTAYLQTKIAHIMGM
-2143 TVSQIELE
+2143 TVSQIELQ
-2151 KSLIMMG
+2151 KSLTMMG
-2158 LDSLMAVELRNQI
+2158 LDSLMAVELRNQV
-2171 QTELGADIPA
+2171 QTELLVDIPA

-2187 ITIQLLATE
+2187 ITIELLATE
-2196 VKEQLIIQT
+2196 IQQQRIQT
-2205 DKNQIPLS
+2205 DNQPRIES
-2213 SPLESGKTEDA
+2213 SKEEQPDENKES
-2224 ALLKDGKSDSQEQ
+2224 
-2237 LDQNQDNNWIEVEL
+2237 NWIEVEL

>member
-1 MEPTTKKE
+1 METNTKKDE
-9 QLSLS
+9 LSLS

-23 AETKLEMMERSKSEA
+23 AETKLEMMERSRSEA

-68 VIEIPQERW
+68 VREIPLERW

-97 AALVDQVDRFDPQF
+97 AALVEQVDRFDPQF
-111 FGISGKEAHSL
+111 FGISGREAHSI

-133 WEALERAGINP
+133 WEALERSGINP

-162 YANLGFSQVE
+162 YANLGLSQVE
-172 NISPYDATGNG
+172 NISRYDATGNG

-229 ALAGGVQ
+229 AFAGGVQ
-236 LILSPQVTTALSKL
+236 LILSPQVTTALSKF

-280 KRLSDAVRDGDNIQ
+280 KRLSDAVKDGDNIR

-300 AVNHDGPSSGLT
+300 AVNHDGPSSALT

-326 LKAAKVESGQVS
+326 LKAAKVEPAQVS

-351 PMEVRALTSVFEEGR
+351 PMEVRALASVFEQGR
-366 DVENPLH
+366 DRENPLQ

-396 VLQLQHQKIAPH
+396 VLQLQHQKIAPN
-408 LHFANPTPYI
+408 LHFVNPNPYI

-423 PLKVPTQLTPWP
+423 PVKVPTQLTPWLS
-435 SSGDKRIAGV
+435 SSGEKRVAGV

-456 ILLEEATT
+456 IVLEEAPK
-464 EVINQKS
+464 E
-471 EESPLP
+471 
-477 PFERGD
+477 D
-483 NLERSLHLLTL
+483 NREQATGNSKDYLERSVHLLTL
-494 SAKTEKALEDLVSS
+494 SAKTEQALEDLVSS

-514 TNVET
+514 IYPE
-519 FTETSLHDVCYTAN
+519 LALADICYTAN
-533 TGRAHFNHRI
+533 TGRAHFNHRVTV
-543 AIIASQPKEL
+543 IASEPKEL

-566 VGVYSGQVDGGSQS
+566 VGVFSGQPDGSSQS

-594 INMGRQLYETQPTFR
+594 VNMGRKLYDTQPTFR

-616 QILQSYLEVPIL
+616 KILQPYLEVPL
-628 EVIYPKDAQKSSV
+628 LKFIYPKDAQKSSA

-648 QPSLFAIEYALAK
+648 QPAIFAIEYALAK

-682 AATVAGVFSLEDGL
+682 AATVAEVLSLEDGL

-701 RGKLMQKLPSG
+701 RGRLMQQLPSG
-712 GEMVSLLASESQV
+712 GEMVSVMASESKV
-725 IEAIGEYSSQVAIA
+725 TEAIGEYSSQVTIA

-754 ALANICS
+754 AIATICS
-761 KLESQGVKTKK
+761 KLEAMGVKTKH

-781 PLMEPMLAEFAT
+781 PLMEPMLAEFEA
-793 VAQEVTYSKPQI
+793 VAQEVTYSQPRI

-813 EKVGAEIATSEYWV
+813 QKVSSEMTTAKYWV
-827 RHVRQPVRFFQSMKS
+827 NHVRQPVRFAQSMKT

-862 MGRQCVAEESS
+862 MGRQCLPEDSGV
-873 IWLPSLRPPKIPL
+873 WLPSLRP
-886 QSPLERG
+886 G
-893 KPEDASLFKD
+893 
-903 GKVEDASLL
+903 VE
-912 NNEWQQ
+912 EWQQ

-930 VKVSWSDFD
+930 AKVDWSGFD
-939 RDYVRQKVILPTYP
+939 RDYRYQKVILPTYP

-963 TNSQSISASKLHPLI
+963 ANSQCIFATKLHPLI

-994 EFSTNALP
+994 EFSTHALP

-1012 LVVPGASHISLLLG
+1012 VVVPGASHISLLLAG
-1026 SASLTFSATGCQL
+1026 AYITFSATQCQL

-1052 EGMRNVQVAL
+1052 QGVRTVQVAF

-1077 NSEPNSWAVHA
+1077 SSSNDGNSWAVHA
-1088 TGKISPINNVEQLLD
+1088 TGKISPTNVERSHDSLE
-1103 YTSPIQTVKTIA
+1103 TI
-1115 EFQSRCSQKIESTE
+1115 EEIQSRCSQKIESTE
-1129 IYQSLWDRQVQ
+1129 IYQNLWDRQVQ
-1140 LRQSFRWI
+1140 LRESFRWI
-1148 HQVWLGEGEILCQ
+1148 DQVWLGEGEILCQ
-1161 MTVPETILDAL
+1161 MKVPETVLDAL

-1188 AALNLSLSG
+1188 AALNISLAG
-1197 DQSETFVPFSI
+1197 DRNETFVPFNI

-1230 EGGSEEKLLKA
+1230 DVASEDQLLKA
-1241 EIQLFDKTG
+1241 EIQLFDQTG
-1250 KLVAEVNGFEGRKAN
+1250 ALVAQVNGFEGRKAN
-1265 PKALLMTLDADL
+1265 PQTLLMTLDSDL
-1277 SDWYYEI
+1277 NNWFYEI
-1284 NWEPQPLTETAK
+1284 NWEAQPLTKTSK
-1296 SSENSGKWLI
+1296 SNENSSGKWLV
-1306 FALTDELVESVW
+1306 FALTDELVESIG
-1318 QHLQQRGQNYI
+1318 QYLQQRGQNYI

-1334 SEYQQLDAQHYQ
+1334 SEYQQLDSQHYQ
-1346 INPTVAEEFSKLLQ
+1346 INPTVAEQFPKLFQ
-1360 DNSDIQGILHLWS
+1360 DHSDIQGILHLWS
-1373 LNEPKDL
+1373 LNETKDL
-1380 QTAQELGCATT
+1380 QTAQELGCATA
-1391 LHLLQALVQAG
+1391 LHLVQALVQAG
-1402 LSSSIPMWLVTQG
+1402 LSNVIPMCLVTQG
-1415 TQNIF
+1415 TQNIL

-1433 WGLGRVISLEHPELR
+1433 WGLGRVISLEHPELKCR
-1448 CGRIDLDPTSNFAEM
+1448 RIDLDPTSNVSEIL
-1463 VPILVDELFSEDNE
+1463 PSLVDEVLSNENE

-1483 QGVRYIAR
+1483 QGVRYVAR
-1491 LVRQQKQKIS
+1491 LVRQQKQKFS
-1501 SEEEL
+1501 LEEKFPI
-1506 GLENQPV
+1506 LESQPR

-1519 YGLIDKLNWQVME
+1519 YGLIDNLDWQVMQRCSPE
-1532 RRPPQENEVE
+1532 ANEVE
-1542 IQVKAAGL
+1542 IEVKAVGL

-1555 LNSLGLLKDYYA
+1555 LNSLGLLKEYYA
-1567 EVLGITDVAQL
+1567 EVLGITDVDQL

-1587 IASVGKNV
+1587 IASVGDNV

-1608 HNGFSSFVTTRADLV
+1608 YNGFSSFVTTPAELV
-1623 MAKPKNLSFTEAA
+1623 MAKPKNMSFTEAA

-1650 NLAKIQPGD
+1650 HLAKIQPGER
-1659 KVLIHA
+1659 VLIHA

-1672 AAVQIALGVGAEVF
+1672 AAVQIALEVGAEVF

-1717 MSITQGKGVDIVL
+1717 MSQTQGKGVDIVL

-1738 DKSFAVLGT
+1738 DNSFAVLGT

-1752 EIGKIGIWDQQ
+1752 EIGKIGIWDKQ
-1763 KVMEKRPDVDY
+1763 KVMEKRPDADY
-1774 LPFDIGLMIQQQP
+1774 LPFDIGVMIQQQP
-1787 GLMAEFSEELNR
+1787 GLIAKFSEELNQQF
-1799 ECQSGKLKA
+1799 QSGKLKA
-1808 LSHKVYPNTEV
+1808 LSYKVFPSTEI

-1838 LPETGDEQKSIKS
+1838 MPETGDEQKYIKP

-1861 GALGLEVAQWMVKE
+1861 GALGLEVAQWMVKQ

-1886 NPNERAQ
+1886 SPNETADQ
-1893 KVIEELEAAGALV
+1893 IIEELEATGASV
-1906 SVVLGDISTQESVM
+1906 SVLLGDISSQESVM
-1920 KILEEISTSLPPLK
+1920 KILEGISASLPPLK
-1934 GIIHAAG
+1934 GVIHAAG
-1941 VLDDGVLQKMTWE
+1941 VLDDGVLQKMSWE
-1954 KFTKVM
+1954 VFTKVM

-1971 QLTQDLPLDFFVCF
+1971 QLTRDLSLDFFVCF

-1992 GNFGQGNYAAAN
+1992 GNSGQGNYAAAN
-2004 GFMDAI
+2004 AFMDAI

-2042 QNRMHSSG
+2042 QNRIQSSG
-2050 VVAIEPEPGM
+2050 LVAIEPELGM

-2079 NWSEFFRQMPGLT
+2079 NWSEFFRQIPGLA
-2092 KLRYL
+2092 KLPLL

-2103 SVEQNQNYQILE
+2103 SVEQSQNYRILE
-2115 QLNLASDGEQEKL
+2115 QLNIASDREQEKL
-2128 LTSYLQSKIAHIMGM
+2128 LTSYLQSTIAHIMGM
-2143 TVSQIELE
+2143 TLSQVGLE
-2151 KSLIMMG
+2151 KSLTVMG
-2158 LDSLMAVELRNQI
+2158 LDSLMSVELRNQV
-2171 QTELGADIPA
+2171 QTDLAVDIPA

-2187 ITIQLLATE
+2187 ITIIALATE
-2196 VKEQLIIQT
+2196 IKQKIIFTT
-2205 DKNQIPLS
+2205 DKN
-2213 SPLESGKTEDA
+2213 KTIE
-2224 ALLKDGKSDSQEQ
+2224 LNNQGQ
-2237 LDQNQDNNWIEVEL
+2237 LDPDNVKDNNWIEVEL